1 MKNILISGGAGF
13 IGSHLSK
20 KLIEEG
26 NRIFCLDNLYTG
38 NLININQIIDDPN
51 FKFIKHDIGVK
62 FEADFKIDEIYNL
75 ACPASPDH
83 YQAKPIKTIETCING
98 SFNMLE
104 LAKKHDAKILH
115 ASTSEVYGDPKEH
128 PQSESYWGHVNPIG
142 PRACYDE
149 GKRVAEALCIAY
161 KEHSGVSIRIARIF
175 NTKMAMYP

>member
-62 FEADFKIDEIYNL
+62 FEAILRLMRYIIL
-75 ACPASPDH
+75 PVQ
-83 YQAKPIKTIETCING
+83 QAQIT
-98 SFNMLE
+98 
-104 LAKKHDAKILH
+104 
-115 ASTSEVYGDPKEH
+115 
-128 PQSESYWGHVNPIG
+128 
-142 PRACYDE
+142 
-149 GKRVAEALCIAY
+149 
-161 KEHSGVSIRIARIF
+161 
-175 NTKMAMYP
+175 TKQNQ